1 MKKRNVRNNKLK
13 QISLLEP
20 KSKKSS
26 ALEEINSS
34 VSFDQK
40 IAEYDVLVSMAHCN
54 MLVKKRII
62 PKSAGESILKGLKKI
77 LTEVK
82 NKKFTFNAQLEDVH
96 MNIEFRLKKLIGKNA
111 GMLHTARSRNDLVAT
126 DFRLWV
132 RDSLDVI
139 NSRLKELQK
148 SLIQKAEKHH
158 KDSMPGFTHLQFA
171 QPVTF
176 GHHLLAYVEMFGRD
190 RERINHARDM
200 LNECPLGAAA
210 LAGTSFPIDR
220 YMTAKTLGFD
230 RPSQNSIDSVSDRD
244 FALDFLSSASI
255 SFVHLSRL
263 AEELTVWLSEPFSL
277 ISLPKKLTTS
287 SSIMPQKKN
296 PDAAELVRGKSGR
309 VFGHLFSLLTT
320 MKGLPLAYCKDLQ
333 EDKEPVFD
341 CMDTWLISINIM
353 SEMIN
358 SMKFNK
364 SNSEKLAKIGYST
377 STDLADFL
385 VKDLCIPF
393 REAYLSVKK
402 IIDLS
407 IAKKTPVQDL
417 EISELKKIEPKI
429 TKAVYDYIDV
439 AKSIR
444 SKKSFGG
451 TAPSSVKKAISAAKR
466 RFL

>member
-1 MKKRNVRNNKLK
+1 MKKRNLRMNKLK
-13 QISLLEP
+13 HISLLEP
-20 KSKKSS
+20 RSQKSS
-26 ALEEINSS
+26 VLEEINSS
-34 VSFDQK
+34 ISFDQK
-40 IAEYDVLVSMAHCN
+40 IAEYDVLVSIAHCS
-54 MLVKKRII
+54 MLIRKKII
-62 PKSAGESILKGLKKI
+62 PKRDGESILKGLKQI
-77 LTEVK
+77 LIEVRG
-82 NKKFTFNAQLEDVH
+82 KKFTFNPQLEDIH
-96 MNIEFRLKKLIGKNA
+96 MNVEFRLRKIIGKSA

-126 DFRLWV
+126 DFKLWI
-132 RDSLDVI
+132 RDALNTID
-139 NSRLKELQK
+139 NGLKGLQK
-148 SLIQKAEKHH
+148 SLIKKAEKHYQ
-158 KDSMPGFTHLQFA
+158 DLMPGFTHLQFA

-190 RERINHARDM
+190 RNRVNHARSM
-200 LNECPLGAAA
+200 LNECPLGAVA

-220 YMTAKTLGFD
+220 HMTARSLGFNG
-230 RPSQNSIDSVSDRD
+230 PTQNSIDSVSDRD

-277 ISLPKKLTTS
+277 IALPKKLTTS

-341 CMDTWLISINIM
+341 CMDTWLVSIKIM
-353 SEMIN
+353 TEMI
-358 SMKFNK
+358 SFMKFNK
-364 SNSEKLAKIGYST
+364 SNSARLATVGYST

-385 VKDLCIPF
+385 VKDLGIPF

-407 IAKKTPVQDL
+407 IAKKIPVQDL
-417 EISELKKIEPKI
+417 DIGQLKKIESRI
-429 TKAVYDYIDV
+429 TKKIYDHISV
-439 AKSIR
+439 TKSVKN
-444 SKKSFGG
+444 KKSFGG
-451 TAPSSVKKAISAAKR
+451 TAPINVKRAINSAKR

>member
-1 MKKRNVRNNKLK
+1 MKKRNLRINKLK
-13 QISLLEP
+13 HISLLEP

-26 ALEEINSS
+26 ILEKINSS
-34 VSFDQK
+34 ISFDKK
-40 IAEYDVLVSMAHCN
+40 IAEYDVLVSMAHCS
-54 MLVKKRII
+54 MLVRKKIV
-62 PKSAGESILKGLKKI
+62 PKKDGKSILKGLKKI
-77 LTEVK
+77 LSEIRR
-82 NKKFTFNAQLEDVH
+82 NKFTFNPQLEDIH
-96 MNIEFRLKKLIGKNA
+96 MNVEFRLKKIVGKSA

-126 DFRLWV
+126 DFKLWI
-132 RDSLDVI
+132 RDSLDI
-139 NSRLKELQK
+139 IDNELRGLQK
-148 SLIQKAEKHH
+148 SLIKKAEKHYQ
-158 KDSMPGFTHLQFA
+158 DPMPGFTHLQFA

-176 GHHLLAYVEMFGRD
+176 GHHLLAYVEMLGRD
-190 RERINHARDM
+190 RDRVSHARSM

-220 YMTAKTLGFD
+220 YMTAGYLGFD
-230 RPSQNSIDSVSDRD
+230 RPTQNSIDSVSDRD

-255 SFVHLSRL
+255 CFVHLSRL

-277 ISLPKKLTTS
+277 IALPKKLTTS

-341 CMDTWLISINIM
+341 CMDTWLVSIKVMI
-353 SEMIN
+353 EMIDC
-358 SMKFNK
+358 MKFNK

-385 VKDLCIPF
+385 VKDLGIPF
-393 REAYLSVKK
+393 REAYLSVKE

-407 IAKKTPVQDL
+407 ISKKIPVQDL
-417 EISELKKIEPKI
+417 DISQLKKIEPRI
-429 TKAVYDYIDV
+429 TKEVYNYISV
-439 AKSIR
+439 TKSIR
-444 SKKSFGG
+444 SRKSFGG
-451 TAPSSVKKAISAAKR
+451 TAPTNVKRAIHLAKR
-466 RFL
+466 KFL

>member
-1 MKKRNVRNNKLK
+1 
-13 QISLLEP
+13 
-20 KSKKSS
+20 
-26 ALEEINSS
+26 
-34 VSFDQK
+34 
-40 IAEYDVLVSMAHCN
+40 
-54 MLVKKRII
+54 
-62 PKSAGESILKGLKKI
+62 
-77 LTEVK
+77 
-82 NKKFTFNAQLEDVH
+82 
-96 MNIEFRLKKLIGKNA
+96 
-111 GMLHTARSRNDLVAT
+111 
-126 DFRLWV
+126 
-132 RDSLDVI
+132 
-139 NSRLKELQK
+139 
-148 SLIQKAEKHH
+148 
-158 KDSMPGFTHLQFA
+158 
-171 QPVTF
+171 
-176 GHHLLAYVEMFGRD
+176 
-190 RERINHARDM
+190 
-200 LNECPLGAAA
+200 
-210 LAGTSFPIDR
+210 
-220 YMTAKTLGFD
+220 
-230 RPSQNSIDSVSDRD
+230 
-244 FALDFLSSASI
+244 
-255 SFVHLSRL
+255 
-263 AEELTVWLSEPFSL
+263 
-277 ISLPKKLTTS
+277 
-287 SSIMPQKKN
+287 MPQKKN